1 LPFGDFAI
9 MGNPPQLKIVQRK
22 NNCLIQ
28 GGRVA
33 VQMYSFLWNKKIPP
47 PQNEKKGGGRDNQKA
62 SLNYER

>member
-33 VQMYSFLWNKKIPP
+33 VQMYSFLWNKK
-47 PQNEKKGGGRDNQKA
+47 KKKKKSPHLKIKKKVGGVITKKPA
-62 SLNYER
+62 

>member
-28 GGRVA
+28 GVEGCGTNVLFSLE
-33 VQMYSFLWNKKIPP
+33 QKKSPHLKI
-47 PQNEKKGGGRDNQKA
+47 KKKVGGGITKKPA
-62 SLNYER
+62 

>member
-1 LPFGDFAI
+1 LEHKGYEK
-9 MGNPPQLKIVQRK
+9 MLRW
-22 NNCLIQ
+22 
-28 GGRVA
+28 VA